1 MNDVDRAIERF
12 LTARLYA
19 VAGASKRRE
28 KYGNKIFRRILQ
40 SGRECIP
47 LNPIESEIEG
57 HAAYASLRDLPRVP
71 ESLSI
76 VTPAEVTR
84 RVVQDAIAMGVS
96 HIWMQPGAEDEEA
109 SQAARDAGLVV
120 IDDGSC
126 ILIALSG
133 F

>member
-1 MNDVDRAIERF
+1 MNDVDRAIDRF
-12 LTARLYA
+12 LSAKLYA

-47 LNPIESEIEG
+47 LNPIELEIEG
-57 HAAYASLRDLPRVP
+57 HLAYASLRDLPRVP

-76 VTPAEVTR
+76 VTPPEVTR
-84 RVVQDAIAMGVS
+84 RVVQEAIAIGVS
-96 HIWMQPGAEDEEA
+96 NIWMQPGAEDDEA
-109 SQAARDAGLVV
+109 SQAARDVGCVV

>member
-1 MNDVDRAIERF
+1 MHTAQSDR
-12 LTARLYA
+12 
-19 VAGASKRRE
+19 V
-28 KYGNKIFRRILQ
+28 GNRSHL
-40 SGRECIP
+40 
-47 LNPIESEIEG
+47 
-57 HAAYASLRDLPRVP
+57 AYATLRDLPRVP

-84 RVVQDAIAMGVS
+84 RVVQEAIALGVS
-96 HIWMQPGAEDEEA
+96 NIWMQPGAEDEEA

>member
-1 MNDVDRAIERF
+1 MSTMDRAIDRF
-12 LTARLYA
+12 LSAKLYV

-28 KYGNKIFRRILQ
+28 KYGNIVFRRILQ
-40 SGRECIP
+40 SGRDCIP
-47 LNPIESEIEG
+47 LNPVESEIEG
-57 HAAYASLRDLPRVP
+57 HSAFASLRDLPRVP

-84 RVVQDAIAMGVS
+84 RVVQDAIAVGVS

-109 SQAARDAGLVV
+109 SNAARDAGLVV